1 MAEYKRSSASQS
13 MATTVSTAA
22 IILSRRSHPC
32 HFTMLPPIK
41 TFLLLA
47 AAAATT
53 LAQPHSLSCSSTA
66 GAQPTPS
73 VDANAQLL
81 RDLQSAPT
89 AIKRFQRLL
98 VQGGSLLTG
107 DALRKLIVFD
117 FKGAQPASGALGG
130 SAKAAVSLPPGDVS
144 RDATLTSL
152 SGI

>member
-1 MAEYKRSSASQS
+1 MAEYKRSSAFQS

-32 HFTMLPPIK
+32 HFSMLPPIK
-41 TFLLLA
+41 TFLLL

-89 AIKRFQRLL
+89 AIKRFQRLI

-130 SAKAAVSLPPGDVS
+130 SAKAAVGLPPGDVS

-152 SGI
+152 SEI